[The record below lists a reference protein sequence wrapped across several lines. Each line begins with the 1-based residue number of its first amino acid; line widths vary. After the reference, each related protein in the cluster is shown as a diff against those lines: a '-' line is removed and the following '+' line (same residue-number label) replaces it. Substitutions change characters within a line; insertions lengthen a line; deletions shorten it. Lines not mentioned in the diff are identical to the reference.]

1 MDKRLLILRL
11 CRGSFPFDGEFSE
24 MEMAREKLYYESY
37 NNS

>member
-11 CRGSFPFDGEFSE
+11 RRGSFPFDGEFS
-24 MEMAREKLYYESY
+24 EMAREKLYYESY